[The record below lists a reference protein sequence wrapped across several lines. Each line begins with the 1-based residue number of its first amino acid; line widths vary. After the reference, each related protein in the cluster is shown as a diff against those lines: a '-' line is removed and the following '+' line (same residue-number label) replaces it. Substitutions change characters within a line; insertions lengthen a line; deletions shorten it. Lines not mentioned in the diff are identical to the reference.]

1 MTMAT
6 KPAQRGPITV
16 LLMILGIL
24 CFSAFLTYFMHKNS
38 TTDSR
43 QLESHD
49 PAAVI
54 EALTAMKERHDP
66 TGVAKATTLL
76 NNANPEIAN
85 NAALY
90 LGAMGKSVSIPYL
103 ITALKTPDDEI
114 RNEISLDLSQMTG
127 EFLGDNYDAWQT
139 WWQTKNGATTQA
151 NR

>member
-1 MTMAT
+1 MAT

-16 LLMILGIL
+16 LLMILAIL

-43 QLESHD
+43 QLKSSD

-66 TGVAKATTLL
+66 TGIAQATALL
-76 NNANPEIAN
+76 ESNNPEIAN

-90 LGAMGKSVSIPYL
+90 LGAMGKSVSIPTL
-103 ITALKTPDDEI
+103 INALKTPDAEI

-127 EFLGDNYDAWQT
+127 EFLGDNYDAWHT
-139 WWQTKNGATTQA
+139 WWLTKNEATTQA
-151 NR
+151 SR